1 MKGYAIIL
9 LTIATALLSIF
20 VGLSKQQV
28 VAVTIFGLAIYGT
41 LLFWQFRLTFIFIGI
56 VALLTFGVLDI
67 EHLIEFANLDII
79 LFLIGMMII
88 IGFLE
93 KRHFFEY
100 LISDIIRLFGDNAT
114 KLMVVMMIS
123 AFLFASL
130 VDEVTSILFMS
141 AAMLHITEKYKLNP
155 IPFIIMLVFATNI
168 GSSATVVG
176 NPIGVLI
183 ALKAGLTFID
193 FIRWAAPISIAA
205 LVITILI
212 SLKVFSSDIKKLND
226 AMSKADA
233 SFEKPTLPGHDLK
246 ISWALFLG
254 TLAFLV
260 SHKYIENILGLER
273 NVMLIGTALGGASVA
288 LLIEQ
293 DKARELVEK
302 RVDWWTLTFF
312 LLLFASVGTLKFVG
326 VTEFAAGKLAAAGG
340 SEVKILILI
349 TWLSG
354 ILSAFLD
361 NVLAV
366 AIFIPIVQEMAKLGV
381 NQFPLWWGLLFGG
394 TLFGNLT
401 MIGSTANIVA
411 IGMLERRNLGHITFM
426 DWIKPGIAVAV
437 PTLALATLLV
447 YLQIPL
453 MPS

>member
-9 LTIATALLSIF
+9 LTVATALVSIF
-20 VGLSKQQV
+20 AGLERQQV
-28 VAVTIFGLAIYGT
+28 VAVTILGLAIYGT

-56 VALLTFGVLDI
+56 VALLTFGVIDI
-67 EHLIEFANLDII
+67 EHLIEFASLDII
-79 LFLIGMMII
+79 LFLVGMMII

-93 KRHFFEY
+93 KRYFFEY
-100 LISDIIRLFGDNAT
+100 LISDILRIFGANAT
-114 KLMVVMMIS
+114 RLMVAQMV
-123 AFLFASL
+123 AAALFASL

-155 IPFIIMLVFATNI
+155 VPFIIMMIFATNI

-176 NPIGVLI
+176 NPIGVMI
-183 ALKAGLTFID
+183 ALKAELTFVD
-193 FIRWAAPISIAA
+193 FLRWASPISIVA

-212 SLKVFSSDIKKLND
+212 SLRVFSSDIKELD
-226 AMSKADA
+226 EAMKTIKGGI
-233 SFEKPTLPGHDLK
+233 EKPKMFSRDLK
-246 ISWALFLG
+246 MSWALFLG

-260 SHKYIENILGLER
+260 SHKYIEDILGLER
-273 NVMLIGTALGGASVA
+273 NVMLLGTALGGASIA
-288 LLIEQ
+288 LLVEQ
-293 DKARELVEK
+293 EKARELVEE

-312 LLLFASVGTLKFVG
+312 LLLFASVGALKFVG
-326 VTEFAAGKLAAAGG
+326 VTELVAGKLIAAGG
-340 SEVKILILI
+340 SDFQLLVLI
-349 TWLSG
+349 TWFTGL
-354 ILSAFLD
+354 LSAFLD

-366 AIFIPIVQEMAKLGV
+366 AIFIPIVQEMSTVGV

-411 IGMLERRNLGHITFM
+411 IGMLERRNLGHITLRQ
-426 DWIKPGIAVAV
+426 WIKPGIAVAL
-437 PTLALATLLV
+437 PTLIIATLLI

-453 MPS
+453 MPK